1 MIFFLFREMLP
12 EMHDKKPAVKTLN
25 RIYACIFGTC
35 VFPRSISYLYAC
47 ASFLDFFC
55 FYHQLVCL
63 NMPVLESL
71 WLYKAD
77 ENMCVC
83 ACPCRALA
91 G

>member
-1 MIFFLFREMLP
+1 ML
-12 EMHDKKPAVKTLN
+12 V
-25 RIYACIFGTC
+25 
-35 VFPRSISYLYAC
+35 YLGRVCFHAQFHT
-47 ASFLDFFC
+47 SMRVPVFLDFFC

-71 WLYKAD
+71 WLYKAA